1 MSTSHDGDEK
11 NNDKVSCLIVTAD
24 RKELLK
30 RSLHSYKNQTHQN
43 KEVVVVD
50 NGHERV
56 DDLLKDFNS
65 DEVRYIRV
73 EPSPDNILGDL
84 RNISLEKATGD
95 FLTCWDDD
103 DWFHPERIEIELKT
117 LKQGYDAC
125 CLTGN
130 LFHIDTEKFMDH
142 PYRGALPNGSP
153 SSIMHRRSSEIKYPS
168 LRREEDTVYLDKW
181 RDEKKYK
188 SLDLSY
194 SYLFVRVFHGTN
206 VSGKKHFL
214 RRLKNTPASWLQY
227 IWHAK
232 IKNNIFDHPK
242 FDLTRKERESFRLF
256 MADSKKFGLL

>member
-1 MSTSHDGDEK
+1 MSTSQRGDDTK
-11 NNDKVSCLIVTAD
+11 KDKVSCLIVTAD

-43 KEVVVVD
+43 KEVVIVD
-50 NGHERV
+50 NGHESV
-56 DDLLKDFNS
+56 EDLLHDFDSN
-65 DEVRYIRV
+65 EVKYIRI
-73 EPSPDNILGDL
+73 EPSPENILGDL
-84 RNISLEKATGD
+84 RNISLEHASGD

-103 DWFHPERIEIELKT
+103 DWFHPERIEIELKA

-130 LFHIDTEKFMDH
+130 LFHIDTEEFIDH
-142 PYRGALPNGSP
+142 PYRGALTNGSP
-153 SSIMHRRSSEIKYPS
+153 SSIMHRKNDSIRYPS
-168 LRREEDTVYLDKW
+168 LQREEDTVYLDKW
-181 RDEKKYK
+181 RKQKKYT

-232 IKNNIFDHPK
+232 INGNIFEHPK
-242 FDLTRKERESFRLF
+242 FDLTEKERESFNLF
-256 MADSKKFGLL
+256 IKDSKKFGLL